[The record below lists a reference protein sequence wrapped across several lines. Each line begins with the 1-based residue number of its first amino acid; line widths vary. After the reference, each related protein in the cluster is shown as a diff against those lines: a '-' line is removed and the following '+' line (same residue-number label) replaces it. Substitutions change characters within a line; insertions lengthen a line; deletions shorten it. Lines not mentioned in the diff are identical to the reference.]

1 MPPSP
6 SPAGHTLR
14 TVARRLVALPRD
26 ALIVLVRGYRLLISP
41 ALGNV
46 CRYEPS
52 CSQYALGALQRHGAV
67 AGSALAGWRV
77 LRCNPWCL
85 GGCDPVPQRAPGL
98 FRHLGLGADDP
109 PGTALNP
116 DLRKS

>member
-1 MPPSP
+1 MPATP
-6 SPAGHTLR
+6 R
-14 TVARRLVALPRD
+14 TAFRAAVRRLVALPRD
-26 ALIVLVRGYRLLISP
+26 ALILLVRGYRLLISP
-41 ALGNV
+41 ALGSV

-116 DLRKS
+116 VSRKS